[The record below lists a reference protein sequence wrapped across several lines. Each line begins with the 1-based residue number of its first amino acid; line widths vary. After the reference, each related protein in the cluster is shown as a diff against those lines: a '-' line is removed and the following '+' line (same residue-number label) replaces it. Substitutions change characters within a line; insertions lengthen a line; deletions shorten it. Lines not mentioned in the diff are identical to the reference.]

1 MKNMKIISTLLILL
15 IGIGNL
21 LAQDT
26 SSNTWTLEQCIN
38 HALSQN
44 IQVQQTLLT
53 NISNQVD
60 VEQAKAQKLPSL
72 NASVSYTASWSGSDN
87 TNSWES
93 DYRDNQSN
101 NFSLNS
107 SVTLFNSGKLTKLI
121 EQAKIDMEA
130 GIYDSEAVKETVSL
144 NILNAFMQVIFNK
157 ENVENAKIQ
166 MEATQ
171 EQAEYAEARY
181 AAGAI
186 SKTDYLQVKSQLAT
200 EKSSLISAQS
210 ELAISKVNLMQMMLL
225 PVSNDFDISYPQLT
239 ENINQDLLPD
249 ATEVYSISADIR
261 PTLRS
266 AAFQKQSAELNEK
279 IAKAGY
285 MPVLSA
291 NAGLSTGYSNTLDA
305 TYTNQLNDRF
315 TPNVGLTLSIPI
327 FQNKQV
333 KSSVAKAKISYQ
345 NAELTE
351 KDEQN
356 TLRMNIE
363 QVCLD
368 VMTSQYEFEAYK
380 EVFEANEESYALAE
394 EKYKNGL
401 MNSVDFIFE
410 KNNLIQAQSSF
421 LQSKYKLLFNYKILD
436 FYKGQP
442 ITL

>member
-1 MKNMKIISTLLILL
+1 MKIISTLLILL

-44 IQVQQTLLT
+44 IQVQQTLLS
-53 NISNQVD
+53 NLSNQVD

-225 PVSNDFDISYPQLT
+225 PVSNDFDISYPELA

-249 ATEVYSISADIR
+249 ATEVYAISADIR

-266 AAFQKQSAELNEK
+266 AAYQKQSAELNEK
-279 IAKAGY
+279 IARAGY

-333 KSSVAKAKISYQ
+333 KSSVAKAKISYL

-436 FYKGQP
+436 FYKGQS

>member
-1 MKNMKIISTLLILL
+1 MKIISTLLILL

-53 NISNQVD
+53 NLSNQVD

-225 PVSNDFDISYPQLT
+225 PVSNDFDISYPELA

-291 NAGLSTGYSNTLDA
+291 NTGLSTGYSNTLDA

-333 KSSVAKAKISYQ
+333 KTSVAKAKISYQ